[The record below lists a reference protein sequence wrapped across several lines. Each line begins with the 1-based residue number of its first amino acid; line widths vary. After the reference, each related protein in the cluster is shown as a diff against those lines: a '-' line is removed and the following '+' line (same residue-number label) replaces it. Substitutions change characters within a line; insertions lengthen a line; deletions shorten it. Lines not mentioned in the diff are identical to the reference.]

1 MCVCGHPDSS
11 HFENAGRCN
20 GQCYDPDYGMW
31 NCLCYAFDDEN
42 SDENNQKSAQNRSPA
57 TEKEPI

>member
-11 HFENAGRCN
+11 HFEGGGRCN
-20 GQCYDPDYGMW
+20 GKCIDPDYGMW

-42 SDENNQKSAQNRSPA
+42 SEENESKTNKNRSA
-57 TEKEPI
+57 ASKKGRI